1 MRPIARPAPR
11 DTPTLWQR
19 AREMFGVMLE
29 RARTVT
35 QLIVRHRLSRTER
48 REILTR
54 LKPVEKLTRE
64 LIITEAATFLLM
76 TPDGMKLRR
85 EARIMALPAREPPKP
100 PPPRGA
106 LVTGSRL
113 IATFDPRTY
122 AVLRPNPVAVS
133 APAIRTTPHDANDP
147 ATWRCSFK
155 VLRLVHPEP
164 DDAPPPSKKPT
175 GPRPRLITFDDIVSF
190 TPTRPRRQSPAARRW
205 RRPLPRPP
213 HRGAVARARKTRA
226 RHPPHRP
233 LPRQPAARGARS
245 ARSGLGLHATAGIT
259 AATNSTPQTIS
270 PSAPSPS
277 SIAYASP
284 TSTGQNPNR
293 DRSLYPNAKRS
304 TREQTLSAIA
314 NACLEAR
321 CETISPSIPAHPDER
336 RDPGQTSRLVPACGF
351 KPAHAVRPF
360 LDPDV
365 RRDERLFGCPQS
377 GRMDPKNTKAAP
389 AGRPLQKS
397 GCQPEASSSACS

>member
-1 MRPIARPAPR
+1 MTIWFAKPNAAFHAYEQSLMRPIARPAPR

-19 AREMFGVMLE
+19 AKDMFSVMLE

-48 REILTR
+48 REIITR

-122 AVLRPNPVAVS
+122 AVLRPNPIAVS
-133 APAIRTTPHDANDP
+133 APAIRTTPHDASDP

-190 TPTRPRRQSPAARRW
+190 TPTRPLRRSPARDDGAGPCLARRIEALSRVLAKPERAI
-205 RRPLPRPP
+205 RRIARFLASLPREALDPP
-213 HRGAVARARKTRA
+213 DPAWVSTHGWYHCHNEFRAA
-226 RHPPHRP
+226 DD
-233 LPRQPAARGARS
+233 L
-245 ARSGLGLHATAGIT
+245 
-259 AATNSTPQTIS
+259 
-270 PSAPSPS
+270 
-277 SIAYASP
+277 
-284 TSTGQNPNR
+284 
-293 DRSLYPNAKRS
+293 
-304 TREQTLSAIA
+304 
-314 NACLEAR
+314 
-321 CETISPSIPAHPDER
+321 
-336 RDPGQTSRLVPACGF
+336 
-351 KPAHAVRPF
+351 AVRA
-360 LDPDV
+360 LTILYRV
-365 RRDERLFGCPQS
+365 RIADFDG
-377 GRMDPKNTKAAP
+377 
-389 AGRPLQKS
+389 
-397 GCQPEASSSACS
+397 PEPEPG